1 MKRGKTTKNDVTEE
15 TECGQGVAQVAG
27 GSSGIWNLESGIAE
41 RTEYGR
47 EKIQREHAYSRS
59 GTVRTVGEDM

>member
-27 GSSGIWNLESGIAE
+27 GSSGIWNLESGIWNLE
-41 RTEYGR
+41 
-47 EKIQREHAYSRS
+47 SRRKMEQH
-59 GTVRTVGEDM
+59 VEAHV